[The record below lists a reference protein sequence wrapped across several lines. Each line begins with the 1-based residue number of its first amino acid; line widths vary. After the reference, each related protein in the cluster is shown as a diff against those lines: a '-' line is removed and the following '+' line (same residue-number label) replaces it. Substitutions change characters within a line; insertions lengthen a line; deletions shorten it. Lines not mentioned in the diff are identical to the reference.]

1 MIRTIFLLRY
11 LDSIELRR
19 TINAATNKS
28 EHFNLYSQWISFGA
42 SGLVIALPRDEQRKM
57 IKYTH
62 LVANLMIFHTTVGMM
77 KALDAIRANGPADAI
92 TDKALAGLSP
102 YPTEHIN
109 RFGRYVLD
117 LTQPPEPLPFVIPL
131 SRVRREPQIA
141 SPIVAPALTKT
152 MP

>member
-1 MIRTIFLLRY
+1 MTWPTSSTWPSKSWLY

-62 LVANLMIFHTTVGMM
+62 LVANLMIFHTTVRMI
-77 KALDAIRANGPADAI
+77 KPLDTVRADGLGGAI
-92 TDKALAGLSP
+92 TDEALGGLSP
-102 YPTEHIN
+102 YLTEHIN
-109 RFGRYVLD
+109 RFGSYVLD
-117 LTQPPEPLPFVIPL
+117 F
-131 SRVRREPQIA
+131 
-141 SPIVAPALTKT
+141 
-152 MP
+152 